1 MQSLRHLLIREERGC
16 LCPVVVSEVEEFSH
30 QCTPDRSL
38 AALDAAT
45 ILGAKQVL
53 GIHNNNWLVHFI
65 LYIMIRHISRYVHRH

>member
-1 MQSLRHLLIREERGC
+1 MLFSRLLT
-16 LCPVVVSEVEEFSH
+16 LHTNPVIGPRIV
-30 QCTPDRSL
+30 TL

-53 GIHNNNWLVHFI
+53 GIHNNNWLVHFM

>member
-1 MQSLRHLLIREERGC
+1 MQLPKHIK
-16 LCPVVVSEVEEFSH
+16 F
-30 QCTPDRSL
+30 L

-53 GIHNNNWLVHFI
+53 GIHNNNWLVHFM